1 MAERRKRSSR
11 SGRSKGRRQSDARSE
26 SNGGSES
33 EGNSDVR
40 RGTAPSA
47 ADIEKLEK
55 FEASEE
61 AKRKEPSD
69 VDAMGQDKRRQI
81 VGHAYGPSKKSQILF
96 FVTVGMIV
104 AVVIGGYALAI
115 AAFDQPEDS
124 YPDKAP
130 WSRADAAEYDPGD
143 PSDPCG
149 EPGNPHP
156 ADPGSPC
163 LEREV
168 QGEDGGGLPGGSAKT
183 QSGSSNQA
191 EE

>member
-1 MAERRKRSSR
+1 MAQRRKKSADE
-11 SGRSKGRRQSDARSE
+11 GKQSKKAE
-26 SNGGSES
+26 NGGEGKES
-33 EGNSDVR
+33 KKAENGGEGEVT

-47 ADIEKLEK
+47 PDIKKLEK
-55 FEASEE
+55 FEPSEE
-61 AKRKEPSD
+61 AKQKEPSKE
-69 VDAMGQDKRRQI
+69 DAMGQDKRRQI

-96 FVTVGMIV
+96 FVTVGLVI
-104 AVVIGGYALAI
+104 AVLVGGYALAI
-115 AAFDQPEDS
+115 AAFDQPEES
-124 YPDKAP
+124 YPDEAP
-130 WSRADAAEYDPGD
+130 WSKADAAQYDPGD

-163 LEREV
+163 LEKEA
-168 QGEDGGGLPGGSAKT
+168 QGEGGGGLPGGSAQT